1 VLKGKHKPYYTPH
14 LDCGDYVIVVNA
26 GKIRV
31 TGKKLDVKFYFTH
44 SGYPGGQKQ
53 VILRTQLQKHPD
65 RVLKSAVHG
74 MLPKGRLGRQMFKK
88 LKVYGAPS
96 IRTWRTSRK
105 SWRFSDGN
113 RKILRGCW
121 TPQIAV
127 ARVRLFAAAARSP
140 SMKSR

>member
-1 VLKGKHKPYYTPH
+1 MKTFNTKPADIKRGWYVVDADGKTLGRLATGIAGVLKGKHKPYYTPH

-74 MLPKGRLGRQMFKK
+74 MLPKGHLGRQIFKK
-88 LKVYGAPS
+88 LKVYGAP
-96 IRTWRTSRK
+96 THPHMAHK
-105 SWRFSDGN
+105 P
-113 RKILRGCW
+113 KKLE
-121 TPQIAV
+121 V
-127 ARVRLFAAAARSP
+127 
-140 SMKSR
+140 